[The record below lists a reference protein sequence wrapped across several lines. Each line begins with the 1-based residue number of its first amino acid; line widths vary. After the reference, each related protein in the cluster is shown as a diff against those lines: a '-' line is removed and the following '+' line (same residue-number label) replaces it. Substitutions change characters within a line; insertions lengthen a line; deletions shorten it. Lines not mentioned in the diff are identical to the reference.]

1 LRAIPSTKPHPK
13 RKEIGIILASNVKRD
28 YYEVLGVSRDA
39 GEQEIKS
46 AYRKLALQ
54 FHPDRNPNNPDA
66 EEKFKEC
73 SEAYAILADADKRA
87 AYDRFGHAAVGGA
100 GSGGF
105 DPTVFQDVS
114 EIFGDFFGFGD
125 LFGGGAR
132 RGTRAQRGPDLRE
145 DVTLEFEEAVFGTE
159 TNVTVRR
166 HETCEDCRGS
176 GAAPGKAPVPC
187 RSCAGRGQVRYQQGF
202 FSMARTCPTCQG
214 AGSVITDPCSK
225 CKGEGRV
232 LRQRAVDTKVPA
244 GVEDGTRIRFSG
256 LGEAGPHGGPAGD
269 LYVVLHV
276 KEHAFFER
284 EGNDLHCVIPVS
296 FAQAALGTEIR
307 VPTLDGEHS
316 LKVPEGVQSG
326 TTMRIRGKGVPV
338 LNGHGK
344 GDLFVEVRVQTP
356 SKLNKR
362 QRELLQELDGMA
374 RVENKPQRRTLLG
387 KVKDIFG

>member
-1 LRAIPSTKPHPK
+1 LKGLGT
-13 RKEIGIILASNVKRD
+13 ILASNVKRD
-28 YYEVLGVSRDA
+28 YYEVLGVAREA
-39 GEQEIKS
+39 NEQEIKS

-73 SEAYAILADADKRA
+73 SEAYAILADGDKRA
-87 AYDRFGHAAVGGA
+87 AYDRFGHAAVSGGGA
-100 GSGGF
+100 GGF

-125 LFGGGAR
+125 LFGGGSR
-132 RGTRAQRGPDLRE
+132 RGSRAQRGPDLRE

-166 HETCEDCRGS
+166 HETCEDCRGA

-187 RSCAGRGQVRYQQGF
+187 RSCGGRGQVRYQQGF

-214 AGSVITDPCSK
+214 AGSVITDPCPK

-232 LRQRAVDTKVPA
+232 LRQRTVDAKVPA

-256 LGEAGPHGGPAGD
+256 LGEAGAHGGPPGD

-276 KEHAFFER
+276 KEHPFFER

-296 FAQAALGTEIR
+296 FAQAALGTEIQ
-307 VPTLDGEHS
+307 VPTIDGEHT
-316 LKVPEGVQSG
+316 LKVPDGTQSG

-356 SKLNKR
+356 GKLNKR
-362 QRELLQELDGMA
+362 QRELLQELEGMT
-374 RVENKPQRRTLLG
+374 RVENKPQRRTLMG